1 MGNITIKKISGKV
14 TETLPLTFNIKNLVA
29 LDVMLETPALVY
41 AIPESE
47 AIDAI
52 GMKVEGNT
60 MLINISWT
68 LVDNDATLVDQ
79 LTGGAAVETAD
90 EQMAFLMDTFQSASV
105 SDNYEFKLFPNN
117 SNGND
122 AFFTRTGILTKAS
135 VNKTGNTPVTYV
147 ATVIFA
153 VANMTTAAD
162 AQEAS
167 P

>member
-14 TETLPLTFNIKNLVA
+14 TETLPLTFNIKNLVS
-29 LDVMLETPALVY
+29 LDILLETPALVY

-68 LVDNDATLVDQ
+68 LVDSDATL
-79 LTGGAAVETAD
+79 VETAD
-90 EQMAFLMDTFQSASV
+90 EQMEFLMHTFQSASV

-122 AFFTRTGILTKAS
+122 AFFTQTGILTKAN
-135 VNKTGNTPVTYV
+135 VNKTGDRPVTYT
-147 ATVIFA
+147 ATVVFA

-162 AQEAS
+162 NQEA
-167 P
+167 

>member
-1 MGNITIKKISGKV
+1 MGNITIEKLTGKV
-14 TETLPLTFNIKNLVA
+14 TETLPLTFNIKNLVS
-29 LDVMLETPALVY
+29 LDILLETPALVY

-79 LTGGAAVETAD
+79 LTGSAAVETAD

-105 SDNYEFKLFPNN
+105 SDNYRFRLFPNN
-117 SNGND
+117 SNT
-122 AFFTRTGILTKAS
+122 AFFEQTGILTKAN
-135 VNKTGNTPVTYV
+135 VNKTGDRPVTYT
-147 ATVIFA
+147 ATVVFA

>member
-14 TETLPLTFNIKNLVA
+14 TETLPLTFNIKNLIS
-29 LDVMLETPALVY
+29 LDILLETPALVY

-68 LVDNDATLVDQ
+68 LVDSDATLVDQ
-79 LTGGAAVETAD
+79 LTGDDAVETAD
-90 EQMAFLMDTFQSASV
+90 EQMEFLMHTFQSASV

-122 AFFTRTGILTKAS
+122 AFFTQTGILTKAN
-135 VNKTGNTPVTYV
+135 VNKTGDRPVTYT
-147 ATVIFA
+147 ATVVFA

-162 AQEAS
+162 NQEA
-167 P
+167 